1 MNLAFRQR
9 PIRQKLILI
18 SLAGSGLALLLA
30 SFGFAA
36 YEVFTARAEMVTRI
50 ATLATVVAGNS
61 TAALSFGNV
70 EDARTNLNMLG
81 AEPQVRAAC
90 FFDDHNDLFAGY
102 VRANA
107 NAKCPAHN
115 SLGTA
120 PVFSGK
126 LIRYSHSIIVAGDKV
141 GSLLVVAEAV
151 ALHQRLQRYLL
162 IALLVMSVS
171 VAAAVWIAARLQR
184 LISAPILQLVAMSRR
199 VSAEKD
205 YSLRAEHSA
214 DDELGLLIDAF
225 NDMLTQVQH
234 RDARLERQR
243 DRLDDEV
250 KTRTHELE
258 SAVGNLQVEILQ
270 RRKAEARIRH
280 LAYYDVLTGLP
291 NRQLLRERLQRAISE
306 AEEQPEQIMA
316 LLFLDLNHFKK
327 VNDVYGHSAGDELLE
342 QVAGRLRR
350 CLRPHDGLTQGR
362 EPGQKPTV
370 SRQGGDE
377 FTVLLESLSAPL
389 DAGLVAAR
397 ISESLREAFVL
408 SKATVHVGT
417 SIGIAVY
424 PQDGRDAETLFKHAN
439 TAMYHAKRTS
449 GDEFEF
455 FSEAMK
461 IAALEKL
468 DLEADLRRALD
479 EQQFV
484 VYFQPL
490 VDLQSGGIVQLEA
503 LIRWQHPQR
512 GLIAPDAFIPVAENC
527 GLINAI
533 GEWVLTQACHC
544 ARTWESAIAPPPRV
558 AVNVSS
564 RQFQKGQIQ
573 RSVVAAL
580 AASGLPASRLELE
593 ITESSV
599 LENETTA
606 GQVLVELK
614 AQGISVALDD
624 FGTGYS
630 SLSHLQHVPLDTL
643 KIDRSFIED
652 IESEGDARSIVIT
665 LITMA
670 HHLSLRVVAEG
681 IETDTQ
687 RRLLCAW
694 GCDIGQGFLFSKPLA
709 ADAVANLLKQGTAY
723 PMN

>member
-1 MNLAFRQR
+1 VKFSFRQR

-30 SFGFAA
+30 SFAFAA
-36 YEVFTARAEMVTRI
+36 YEVVIARSEMVTRI
-50 ATLATVVAGNS
+50 ATLAAVVAGNS
-61 TAALSFGNV
+61 TAALSFGNE
-70 EDARTNLNMLG
+70 EDAHTNLTMLE

-90 FFDDHNDLFAGY
+90 FYDDHNALFSSY
-102 VRANA
+102 VRPTAGEA
-107 NAKCPAHN
+107 CPAHDT
-115 SLGTA
+115 LGTA

-126 LIRYSHSIIVAGDKV
+126 LIRYSLPIVVAGDAV
-141 GSLLVVAEAV
+141 GSLLIVAETV
-151 ALHQRLQRYLL
+151 ALYQRLQRYLL
-162 IALLVMSVS
+162 IALLVMTVS
-171 VAAAVWIAARLQR
+171 VAAAVWLASRLQR
-184 LISAPILQLVAMSRR
+184 LISRPILQLVDMSRR

-214 DDELGLLIDAF
+214 EDELGTLIDAF
-225 NDMLTQVQH
+225 NDMLTQIQQ
-234 RDARLERQR
+234 RETRLERQR
-243 DRLDDEV
+243 DQLDNEV
-250 KTRTHELE
+250 KMRTRELE
-258 SAVGNLQVEILQ
+258 SAVNNLRVEIHQ
-270 RRKAEARIRH
+270 RKKAEARIRR

-291 NRQLLRERLQRAISE
+291 NRQLLRERLQRAITD
-306 AEEQPEQIMA
+306 AQAQPGKIMA
-316 LLFLDLNHFKK
+316 LLFLDLNRFKK

-350 CLRPHDGLTQGR
+350 CLRPDDRLTQGR
-362 EPGQKPTV
+362 ESGQTPTV

-377 FTVLLESLSAPL
+377 FTVLLESLHSPP

-397 ISESLREAFVL
+397 ISESLREAYVL
-408 SKATVHVGT
+408 SKATVHIGT

-424 PQDGRDAETLFKHAN
+424 PQDGRDAETLFKHAD
-439 TAMYHAKRTS
+439 TAMYHAKRSS

-468 DLEADLRRALD
+468 ELEADLRRALD
-479 EQQFV
+479 EEQFR

-490 VDLQSGGIVQLEA
+490 VDLQSGHVVQLEA
-503 LIRWQHPQR
+503 LIRWQHPRR

-533 GEWVLTQACHC
+533 GEWVLTQACRC
-544 ARTWESAIAPPPRV
+544 ARSWETTLEPPPRV

-564 RQFQKGQIQ
+564 RQFHKGQIQ
-573 RSVVAAL
+573 TSVVKAL
-580 AASGLPASRLELE
+580 AASGLPASCLELE
-593 ITESSV
+593 ITESSM
-599 LENETTA
+599 LENEATA
-606 GQVLVELK
+606 QRILADLK
-614 AQGISVALDD
+614 AQGVTIALDD

-652 IESEGDARSIVIT
+652 IEAGGDARSIVMA

-681 IETDTQ
+681 IETRAQCT
-687 RRLLCAW
+687 LLREW
-694 GCDIGQGFLFSKPLA
+694 HCDIGQGYLFSKPVA
-709 ADAVANLLKQGTAY
+709 AEAILEVLQGQSPY
-723 PMN
+723 PMD